1 LKVPVTVG
9 VPLIVI
15 TSLDQL
21 AVTPVGNPVAVPIPV
36 ALVVVWV
43 MLVITVLTVTEGEE
57 DADPAAQ
64 GRAGVTAF
72 DAAEETELP
81 TAFVATTVKVYG
93 VPFVKPVT
101 VIGELDPVR
110 VIAPGF
116 EVTV

>member
-1 LKVPVTVG
+1 
-9 VPLIVI
+9 
-15 TSLDQL
+15 
-21 AVTPVGNPVAVPIPV
+21 
-36 ALVVVWV
+36 

-57 DADPAAQ
+57 DANPAAQ
-64 GRAGVTAF
+64 GAGVTAF
-72 DAAEETELP
+72 DADEETELP